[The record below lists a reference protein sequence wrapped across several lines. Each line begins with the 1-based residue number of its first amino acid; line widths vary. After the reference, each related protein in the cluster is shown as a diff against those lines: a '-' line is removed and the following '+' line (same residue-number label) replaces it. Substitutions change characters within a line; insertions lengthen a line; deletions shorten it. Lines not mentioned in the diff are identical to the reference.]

1 MISTALADRG
11 IGWAKSQHV
20 RQGTKAHVTTP
31 APDEGEFRIIT
42 HGKGSMWG
50 WMETYPGDR
59 TGTVIAGSWRMRAC
73 WEILIISLL
82 WEMIKGGSKQAW
94 CSKHTNTQQ
103 GFLLL
108 GTRLLSRLPSTPQ
121 CPLGNGF
128 WAAILLWMGEG
139 SFPIN
144 YFIYQRCIHVII
156 GKELLWEH

>member
-1 MISTALADRG
+1 MELNFMISTALADRG

-103 GFLLL
+103 GFSCWGPGSSLACPA
-108 GTRLLSRLPSTPQ
+108 RPSALWVMDSEQ
-121 CPLGNGF
+121 QSCFGWERGLF
-128 WAAILLWMGEG
+128 QLIILFTKDVFMW
-139 SFPIN
+139 S
-144 YFIYQRCIHVII
+144 
-156 GKELLWEH
+156 